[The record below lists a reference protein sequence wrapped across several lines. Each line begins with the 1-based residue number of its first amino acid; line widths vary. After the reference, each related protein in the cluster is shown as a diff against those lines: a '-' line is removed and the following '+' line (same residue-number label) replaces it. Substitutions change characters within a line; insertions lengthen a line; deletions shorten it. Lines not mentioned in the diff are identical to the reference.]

1 MKRVHFI
8 EKNMMS
14 FLGNELSG
22 EAQEA
27 FERHL
32 GSCISCTQ
40 AVEEFREVWNLLSV
54 VEDQSVPDSL
64 RSKII
69 QNAREAELAD
79 TRNLV
84 VNLRNSLKKP
94 LKSMTPIF
102 MGLLTTSLF
111 AIILSFRID
120 LESIPPLGLTVAG
133 ALWTGLFA
141 LVFYLFTVGS
151 KQEEPSWKF
160 LAQASLIAVGIFLV
174 MTFVTPLP
182 HSVRFCS
189 NYQLTQPLLER
200 LSIGGTYFLFGSL
213 YALIPMSIAAYLSAN
228 RRGKNPLLRGTLAG
242 GMFMLLL
249 IPGIFL
255 QCAPFAL
262 GVVLGWFG
270 GALVGSV
277 IGGVI
282 GYWIRYRLAGRI
294 R

>member
-1 MKRVHFI
+1 MTCQDI
-8 EKNMMS
+8 EKNMMN
-14 FLGNELSG
+14 FLGKELSG
-22 EAQEA
+22 EEQKA
-27 FERHL
+27 FQLHL
-32 GSCISCTQ
+32 SRCTSCAK
-40 AVEEFREVWNLLSV
+40 AVNEFNAVWELLSV
-54 VEDQSVPDSL
+54 VEEQPVSEPL
-64 RSKII
+64 KAKIL
-69 QNAREAELAD
+69 QNAREAEFAANE
-79 TRNLV
+79 NLIL
-84 VNLRNSLKKP
+84 NLRESLKKP
-94 LKSMTPIF
+94 LKAMRPIF
-102 MGLLTTSLF
+102 MGLLTTTLF

-120 LESIPPLGLTVAG
+120 LESIHPLGLTVAG
-133 ALWTGLFA
+133 SLWTGLFA

-189 NYQLTQPLLER
+189 NYQLTQPLIER

-213 YALIPMSIAAYLSAN
+213 YALIPMSIAAYLTAS
-228 RRGKNPLLRGTLAG
+228 RRGKNPLLRGSLAG

-282 GYWIRYRLAGRI
+282 GYWVRYRLAGRI
-294 R
+294 G

>member
-1 MKRVHFI
+1 MTCQDI

-14 FLGNELSG
+14 FLGDELSG
-22 EAQEA
+22 AERKA
-27 FERHL
+27 FQLHL
-32 GSCISCTQ
+32 SQCDRCAKTVNELD
-40 AVEEFREVWNLLSV
+40 AVWLLLSV
-54 VEDQSVPDSL
+54 VDDQPVPDAL
-64 RSKII
+64 QAKIL
-69 QNAREAELAD
+69 QNAREAELAAD
-79 TRNLV
+79 ESLV
-84 VNLRNSLKKP
+84 SNLRGSLQKP
-94 LKSMTPIF
+94 LKAMTPIF
-102 MGLLTTSLF
+102 MGLLTTTLF

-141 LVFYLFTVGS
+141 LVFYLFSIGN

-160 LAQASLIAVGIFLV
+160 LAQASLIAVGIFLL

-189 NYQLTQPLLER
+189 QYQLTQPLMER

-213 YALIPMSIAAYLSAN
+213 YALIPMSIAAYLTASG
-228 RRGKNPLLRGTLAG
+228 RGKNPLLRGSLAG

-282 GYWIRYRLAGRI
+282 GYWIRYRLANKI
-294 R
+294 V